1 MFVLVHV
8 CVPALCMAVHA
19 SVQVAVNDLTFFF
32 LGSLINCDLQVVKQ
46 S

>member
-1 MFVLVHV
+1 MLVHV

-32 LGSLINCDLQVVKQ
+32 FLDSLINCDLQVVKP